1 MECKLLTDSDSN
13 INLITSNHFY
23 NYINDIPTKNL
34 LEFEVKK
41 ISEEETNVNK
51 LEKHLNTI
59 YEVSAIFYRDSDKI
73 KRTTNVN
80 IINKQQKIPKRVL
93 ERQNLPKFGL
103 AKESNDGVTS
113 IGDEVFIVPPNLG
126 SIDKKSNIKVNN
138 NDLSFIKSNP
148 NMKFSDRRKLRTFKS
163 EPHNEISSTNSDNSN
178 SDSQKYKPPRRRD
191 NNVLS
196 ESQKIYTVFVSGFN
210 SNFSRY
216 DLKDVMPNNV
226 NINRVSI
233 PMDRNNNCKGFM
245 FIDLQ
250 NDQDMQFIINYFNG
264 KLYDH
269 MVLKANEKK
278 AK

>member
-80 IINKQQKIPKRVL
+80 IVNKQQKIPKRVL

-103 AKESNDGVTS
+103 AKESNDGVTT
-113 IGDEVFIVPPNLG
+113 IGDEVFIVPPNLS
-126 SIDKKSNIKVNN
+126 SIDKKSNIKVNS
-138 NDLSFIKSNP
+138 NDLSFIKNNP
-148 NMKFSDRRKLRTFKS
+148 NMKFSDRRKLRTFKG
-163 EPHNEISSTNSDNSN
+163 EKQNDTSSTISD
-178 SDSQKYKPPRRRD
+178 DSGPQKYKPPRRRSNSILD
-191 NNVLS
+191 PD
-196 ESQKIYTVFVSGFN
+196 KKYTVFVSGFN

-250 NDQDMQFIINYFNG
+250 NDQDMQLVIDYFNG

-278 AK
+278 SK

>member
-34 LEFEVKK
+34 LEFQVKK

-103 AKESNDGVTS
+103 AKESNDGVTT
-113 IGDEVFIVPPNLG
+113 IGDEVFIVPPNLS
-126 SIDKKSNIKVNN
+126 SIDKKSNIKVNS
-138 NDLSFIKSNP
+138 NDLSFIKNNP
-148 NMKFSDRRKLRTFKS
+148 NMKFSDRRKLRTFKA
-163 EPHNEISSTNSDNSN
+163 EKQNDTSSTISDDSG
-178 SDSQKYKPPRRRD
+178 SQKYKPPRRRSNSILNPD
-191 NNVLS
+191 
-196 ESQKIYTVFVSGFN
+196 KKYTVFVSGFN

-250 NDQDMQFIINYFNG
+250 NDQDMQFIISYFNG

>member
-34 LEFEVKK
+34 LEFQVKK

-103 AKESNDGVTS
+103 AKESNDGVTT
-113 IGDEVFIVPPNLG
+113 IGDEVFIVPPNLS
-126 SIDKKSNIKVNN
+126 SIDKKSNIKVNS
-138 NDLSFIKSNP
+138 NDLSIIKNNP
-148 NMKFSDRRKLRTFKS
+148 NMKFSDRRKLRTFKG
-163 EPHNEISSTNSDNSN
+163 EKQNDTSSTISD
-178 SDSQKYKPPRRRD
+178 DSGPQKYKPPRRRSSSMLAPD
-191 NNVLS
+191 
-196 ESQKIYTVFVSGFN
+196 KKYTVFVSGFN

-250 NDQDMQFIINYFNG
+250 NDQDMQFIISYFNG